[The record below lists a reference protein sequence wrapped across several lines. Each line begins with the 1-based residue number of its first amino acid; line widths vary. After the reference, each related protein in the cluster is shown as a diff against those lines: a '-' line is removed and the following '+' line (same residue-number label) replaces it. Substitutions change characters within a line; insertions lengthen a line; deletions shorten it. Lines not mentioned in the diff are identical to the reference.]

1 VIYKGSRGHN
11 RCTSAGL
18 GGIAPGNGAVLTPID
33 DRKKGRETASL
44 RLDQLLVQR
53 GLFAS
58 REAARRAVMAGSV
71 EVEGRRVDKPGTAV
85 RQEARIEVAAREP
98 FVSRAGRKLAAAL
111 DHFAV
116 DLSALNW
123 AGLVCLDVGAS
134 TGGFT
139 DCLLQRGAA
148 RVYAVDVG
156 YGQLDQRLRN
166 DPRVVV
172 MDRVNARLLP
182 PDALPEPCGLI
193 TVDVSFISLLKVVP
207 ALLPHLSPGSPG
219 SPQGLLLPMIKPQF
233 EAGRGAVGKGG
244 ILRDEA
250 VRRRVIE
257 ECAAGI
263 ADLGLEPLGVFD
275 SPVAGSGGNREAFA
289 LFRLRGDA

>member
-1 VIYKGSRGHN
+1 M
-11 RCTSAGL
+11 TS
-18 GGIAPGNGAVLTPID
+18 ID
-33 DRKKGRETASL
+33 DLDDLKKGRKPASV

-58 REAARRAVMAGSV
+58 REAARRAVMAGTV

-85 RQEARIEVAAREP
+85 RDESRLEVVGQREP

-111 DHFAV
+111 DHFVV
-116 DLSALNW
+116 DP

-148 RVYAVDVG
+148 RVYALDVG
-156 YGQLDQRLRN
+156 YGQLDLRLRN

-172 MDRVNARLLP
+172 LDRINARNLP
-182 PDALPEPCGLI
+182 AGALPEPCGLI

-207 ALLPHLSPGSPG
+207 ALLPHLAPA
-219 SPQGLLLPMIKPQF
+219 GLLLPMIKPQF

-244 ILRDEA
+244 ILRDEDL
-250 VRRRVIE
+250 RRRVIE
-257 ECAAGI
+257 ECAAGL
-263 ADLGLEPLGVFD
+263 AGLGLEPLGLFD
-275 SPVAGSGGNREAFA
+275 SPVAGTGGNREAFA
-289 LFRLRGDA
+289 LFRRREV

>member
-1 VIYKGSRGHN
+1 M
-11 RCTSAGL
+11 
-18 GGIAPGNGAVLTPID
+18 
-33 DRKKGRETASL
+33 
-44 RLDQLLVQR
+44 RLDQLLFQR

-71 EVEGRRVDKPGTAV
+71 EGEGRRVDKPGTAV
-85 RQEARIEVAAREP
+85 REEVRIAVATREP
-98 FVSRAGRKLAAAL
+98 FASRAGRKLAAAL
-111 DHFAV
+111 DHFEV
-116 DLSALNW
+116 DP

-156 YGQLDQRLRN
+156 YGQLDQRLRG

-207 ALLPHLSPGSPG
+207 ALLPHLASE
-219 SPQGLLLPMIKPQF
+219 GLLLPMIKPQF

-250 VRRRVIE
+250 VRLRVIQ

-263 ADLGLEPLGVFD
+263 TALGVTPLGVFD
-275 SPVAGSGGNREAFA
+275 SPVAGTGGNREAFA
-289 LFRLRGDA
+289 LFRGDCA

>member
-1 VIYKGSRGHN
+1 L
-11 RCTSAGL
+11 AE
-18 GGIAPGNGAVLTPID
+18 APQGNDAVLTPSD

-85 RQEARIEVAAREP
+85 REQVRLEVAAREP
-98 FVSRAGRKLAAAL
+98 FASRAGRKLAAAL
-111 DHFAV
+111 DHFEI
-116 DLSALNW
+116 DPN
-123 AGLVCLDVGAS
+123 GLVCLDVGAS

-172 MDRVNARLLP
+172 MDRVNARLLAA
-182 PDALPEPCGLI
+182 DALPEPCGLI

-207 ALLPHLSPGSPG
+207 ALLPHLSPGAPA
-219 SPQGLLLPMIKPQF
+219 GLLLPMIKPQF

-263 ADLGLEPLGVFD
+263 AALGVTPLGVFD
-275 SPVAGSGGNREAFA
+275 SPVAGTGGNREAFA
-289 LFRLRGDA
+289 LFRGGCA